1 MENQKQYYLSPED
14 ETSTFIKKEF
24 TKLIILFFLFSIGFL
39 ETLNAQSNFWHKYS
53 HRDQNFVIAGDEE
66 GKSIHQ
72 LQSGNYLLIGNVEKY
87 GSSRGIIKKVNPD
100 GIELWSKLFDS
111 TLQFS
116 TSVLCDNGV
125 NVSIAGTRQK
135 TFGSLNNL
143 TPQIIKC
150 DTNGT
155 ILWNHE
161 YADSTTSYFAFDIIE
176 SKSNGTIDGLVLLTG
191 SLADGYLITKVN
203 SSNGTVTYSRKYDD
217 YLFGSVVI
225 CTNIIQT
232 SDENYVCT
240 GANINDGYMIKVN
253 SSNGNFLWQNNYSIT
268 SVPNSAIFTDVIEA
282 PYNGALSLI
291 ATFSMTPTNSVIC
304 AANSESGGIM
314 IFSLEGD
321 TVKDARI
328 TCNDRYTDLI
338 YEKDT
343 FFISGFDYTDNVPI
357 VSKFKLMP
365 TMSKKR
371 YPYTVG
377 LSAEFSQ
384 IIHTSDNGFA
394 LVGTGRENGDAFGII
409 QKTDSSLNSGC
420 GFEDSTVGPFSA
432 TVTISGQSILDSAFT
447 ADATQNANN
456 TNYTSYTEINCDACD
471 QNTAL
476 TLSQNGVHCEFMDSI
491 KLTATSTY
499 PYFFYV
505 WRNFSTGDSVV
516 TTSDTLWVTKNGNY
530 QVTGRYN
537 WKGCFK
543 KSGFEKVK
551 FFPKITTGF
560 SHTLGACGDLAS
572 FTDTSSVSF
581 GKILIRYWNFD
592 EPSSGQDSIGFGA
605 STSHDYADTGNYSV
619 RLILYTDE
627 GCSDTITKTVN
638 ITGVNAY
645 PLTIISGNTDW
656 KASGNAFSAVLN
668 PFPAPQ
674 YGQFQW
680 YRDGNPIE
688 DDTCYCPTLSTRYP
702 GEYLLR
708 AFGDCGWEMSNKI
721 EIKPACDDPALNTT
735 LSGSN
740 IPAGFYVATGGYYI
754 SGDIEIN
761 SGDTVEFNSTAL
773 IMDDCVRVTVK
784 PGGHLILDSV
794 VVSSCNNWQG
804 LIVDKDITGNGFLEM
819 YRSHVSYATVGVL
832 SKNGAK
838 VQCDKDTFENNYT
851 HIGILGENDAS
862 QDSVRIVGS
871 FFGRVRKDFTTITQ
885 SCGHDDW
892 DGIIKYKN
900 LAGDTD
906 RWRPYVFI
914 DKAQDVVIGG
924 SEFALDEFYRPPAP
938 DTIPL
943 NLYNGRIALISTN
956 SSEIDIVENNFRVVT
971 ERHVL
976 VKDITSYISKVR
988 GNRFNGGLASNFL
1001 GNLVT
1006 GVYVEDADS
1015 LNIHGNN
1022 FNDYDRAIEFYG
1034 SGNEPD
1040 TIYDNRIEN
1049 CDVGLAVAP
1058 AEFPINIDSTAN
1070 TSTATIKLQIHCNRF
1085 SGNTIAI
1092 AGSGNMENQ
1101 QAGFTQNDA
1110 DAGNKFVSNVDWD
1123 IVWQDSDTDHFT
1135 YFTSNFSDQP
1145 NQSTNNPAIFINS
1158 IQVTNSNHIDS
1169 NRIFVLALNSSPL
1182 INDNSC
1188 RAFLKTDPNIFTAVE
1203 PAKEAVTEPAK
1214 LYPNPFN
1221 SSITI
1226 ELKEEAQQGNI
1237 VVFDILGKKVL
1248 QQKFSGVSTQIPTS
1262 GLSPGF
1268 YVVMVIDGG
1277 AVLHTEKMI
1286 KAQR

>member
-1 MENQKQYYLSPED
+1 MEKQKTCLSL
-14 ETSTFIKKEF
+14 SHGKKDYHLKKQSIRLL
-24 TKLIILFFLFSIGFL
+24 TLLFLFSVSFV
-39 ETLNAQSNFWHKYS
+39 ETLNAQSDFWHKYS
-53 HRDQNFVIAGDEE
+53 HRDQNFNIAGSEE
-66 GKSIHQ
+66 GNSIHQ
-72 LQSGNYLLIGNVEKY
+72 LQSGNYLLIGNVERN
-87 GSSRGIIKKVNPD
+87 GSSRGFIKKVDPD
-100 GIELWSKLFDS
+100 GIEIWSKLFDS
-111 TLQFS
+111 TLQFTTS
-116 TSVLCDNGV
+116 TLSDNGV
-125 NVSIAGTRQK
+125 NVAIGGTREK
-135 TFGSLNNL
+135 IFGSLSNVV
-143 TPQIIKC
+143 PQIIKC
-150 DTNGT
+150 DTSGT
-155 ILWNHE
+155 VLWSHE

-176 SKSNGTIDGLVLLTG
+176 SENSGTIDGLVLLSG
-191 SLADGYLITKVN
+191 SITDGYLITKVN
-203 SSNGTVTYSRKYDD
+203 TTNGNVIFSRKYDD
-217 YLFGSVVI
+217 YLFGSVVL

-232 SDENYVCT
+232 SDDNYVCV
-240 GANINDGYMIKVN
+240 GANINDGYMIKIS

-268 SVPNSAIFTDVIEA
+268 SLPNAASFTDVIEA
-282 PYNGALSLI
+282 PYNGALSLV
-291 ATFSMTPTNSVIC
+291 ATYSINPTSSLIC
-304 AANSESGGIM
+304 PANSQSGGIM
-314 IFSLEGD
+314 ILSLEGD
-321 TVKDARI
+321 TVKDTRI
-328 TCNDRYTDLI
+328 TCLDRYTDII
-338 YEKDT
+338 YENDT
-343 FFISGFDYTDNVPI
+343 FFICGFDNSDDVPI

-371 YPYTVG
+371 YPYTGG
-377 LSAEFSQ
+377 LSIDFTK
-384 IIHTSDNGFA
+384 IINTSDGGFIM
-394 LVGTGRENGDAFGII
+394 VGTGRDNNTYSVL
-409 QKTDSSLNSGC
+409 QKTDSQLISGC
-420 GFEDSTVGPFSA
+420 GSEDSTVGPFSA
-432 TVTISGQSILDSAFT
+432 TTSISGQSILDSAFIPNSAQFPT
-447 ADATQNANN
+447 GTD
-456 TNYTSYTEINCDACD
+456 YTSYTEINCDACD
-471 QNTAL
+471 QNTLL

-491 KLTATSTY
+491 KLTATSTF

-605 STSHDYADTGNYSV
+605 STSHDYANTGNYSV

-708 AFGDCGWEMSNKI
+708 AFGDCGWETSNKI

-754 SGDIEIN
+754 SGDIDIN

-784 PGGHLILDSV
+784 PGGYLILDSV

-892 DGIIKYKN
+892 NGIIKYKN

-906 RWRPYVFI
+906 RWRPYIFI

-924 SEFALDEFYRPPAP
+924 SEFALDEFYRPPVP

-943 NLYNGRIALISTN
+943 NLYNGRVALLSN
-956 SSEIDIVENNFRVVT
+956 SSSEVDIIENNFRVT
-971 ERHVL
+971 AQRHIL

-988 GNRFNGGLASNFL
+988 GNRLNGGLANNFL
-1001 GNLVT
+1001 GNIVT

-1070 TSTATIKLQIHCNRF
+1070 TSTATIKLQIHCNKF

-1092 AGSGNMENQ
+1092 AGSGNLEDQ
-1101 QAGFTQNDA
+1101 EGGITEFDA
-1110 DAGNKFVSNVDWD
+1110 DAGNKFVSNIDWD
-1123 IVWQDSDTDHFT
+1123 IVWQDNDTPLMVYYTSSQSDT
-1135 YFTSNFSDQP
+1135 P
-1145 NQSTNNPAIFINS
+1145 NHNVNKPIVFMNS
-1158 IQVTNSNHIDS
+1158 LQV
-1169 NRIFVLALNSSPL
+1169 VNSSFESDTSL
-1182 INDNSC
+1182 KSDASKFLFDNFC
-1188 RAFLKTDPNIFTAVE
+1188 RAFLKTDPNTFTNVKE
-1203 PAKEAVTEPAK
+1203 AKEKLKVDAK
-1214 LYPNPFN
+1214 IYPNPFN
-1221 SSITI
+1221 NSINI
-1226 ELKEEAQQGNI
+1226 EVRKETAQGAI
-1237 VVFDILGKKVL
+1237 VVFDILGKEIL
-1248 QQKFSGVSTQIPTS
+1248 RQQFRGNSTQIPT
-1262 GLSPGF
+1262 GQLSSGF
-1268 YVVMVIDGG
+1268 YILMIMEGTE
-1277 AVLHTEKMI
+1277 VLHTEKMI
-1286 KAQR
+1286 KAQP